1 MNQPKQ
7 VLNTFSKYTVLGAN
21 VNVTFYKRPFVKRN
35 TKRNTFVAHKSAK
48 EMKQLIAYYRV
59 STQKQGNS
67 GLGLE
72 AQRSTVVDHA
82 HRTNGSVIAEF
93 TEVESG
99 KNNSRVQLAA
109 AIAAA
114 KRTGATLVIA
124 KLDRL
129 ARNAGFIFALRDAGV
144 SFVACDIPEANTLT
158 VGIFAVMAQHEAE
171 LISTRTRAA
180 LAAKKQR
187 GDKLGTPANLTDEA
201 KAKGRAAHARNAAN
215 NPNTKTA
222 KGYAVLLRNSGAS
235 LRKMADTLNAE
246 GFKTPRGG
254 QFSAVQVAR
263 LLNGACA

>member
-1 MNQPKQ
+1 M
-7 VLNTFSKYTVLGAN
+7 AN
-21 VNVTFYKRPFVKRN
+21 IVSYF
-35 TKRNTFVAHKSAK
+35 
-48 EMKQLIAYYRV
+48 RV

-72 AQRSTVVDHA
+72 AQRATVADYAQRSGAVI
-82 HRTNGSVIAEF
+82 IAEF

-99 KNNSRVQLAA
+99 KKNNRPQLAA

-114 KRTGATLVIA
+114 KRTGSTLVIA

-180 LAAKKQR
+180 LAAKKMR
-187 GDKLGTPANLTDEA
+187 GAVLGTPANLTTA
-201 KAKGRAAHARNAAN
+201 ARAKGREAHSRNAAN
-215 NPNTKTA
+215 NQNTKTA
-222 KGYAVLLRNSGAS
+222 KGYAVLLRCKGIS
-235 LRKMADTLNAE
+235 LRQMAETLNAE

-254 QFSAVQVAR
+254 MFSAVQVAR
-263 LLNGACA
+263 LLV